1 MAKAEADVGLGIP
14 CHHTG
19 CTESPLDS
27 DAVRVCPCEQDS
39 EMDGFFEIF
48 ISDCLYYYLT
58 VALYSAA
65 LAAQSRNRLYD
76 CLLNGNQSARGDPW
90 SFSL

>member
-1 MAKAEADVGLGIP
+1 MLDWGSRVTTQDALN
-14 CHHTG
+14 
-19 CTESPLDS
+19 PLWI
-27 DAVRVCPCEQDS
+27 RMLLVCPCEQDS